1 MLFEESL
8 GKKVLNVFQD
18 FWASGLTSGS
28 EGKMNSI
35 GCCNSEKIPPFKK
48 KKKKSLFKI
57 LRIVFFRK
65 SISNNFILRKS
76 LNSSI

>member
-48 KKKKSLFKI
+48 KKKKKKI
-57 LRIVFFRK
+57 LVQDFEDCFF
-65 SISNNFILRKS
+65 
-76 LNSSI
+76 